1 MKKLSGVPA
10 LVLCALFWSSGGLL
24 VKFVNYNSFAIAGV
38 RSFIALCFLMIALKK
53 FPKFVI
59 YRDETGPQDNAALT
73 DDTPAT
79 SKDAG
84 SGKAPAS
91 FKARRDRCIDRGKT
105 CDLWLAGITY
115 ALTMTFYI
123 LGNKLTTAAN
133 TIILEYTGP
142 LYIIMFGPA
151 ILGEKNRRSD
161 YVTAAGVLA
170 GMVLLMSD
178 GLSTGNHLGNF
189 LAALSGV
196 SFGFST
202 IFMRKLRGDNSE
214 NAFMLSHIINVV
226 LWSPFIIMAGAPD
239 MLSLC
244 GLLLMGV
251 FQNGIPSI
259 LYSRGL
265 DKVPALTGSFISII
279 EPLMNPVWVFIATGE
294 HPTLL
299 ALFGGVL
306 IIGFV
311 TMRSAVQKKG

>member
-10 LVLCALFWSSGGLL
+10 LILCALLWSSGGLL
-24 VKFVNYNSFAIAGV
+24 VKFVHYNSFAIAGV
-38 RSFIALCFLMIALKK
+38 RSFIALCFLMISLRKW
-53 FPKFVI
+53 PKFVI
-59 YRDETGPQDNAALT
+59 YSDEEESQD
-73 DDTPAT
+73 
-79 SKDAG
+79 
-84 SGKAPAS
+84 KAPDA
-91 FKARRDRCIDRGKT
+91 FKATHKRSVDREKT
-105 CDLWLAGITY
+105 RDLWLAGITY

-151 ILGEKNRRSD
+151 ILGEKNRVSD
-161 YVTAAGVLA
+161 YVTAVGVIA

-226 LWSPFIIMAGAPD
+226 LWSPFIFMAGIPD
-239 MLSLC
+239 ILSIA

-265 DKVPALTGSFISII
+265 DKVPALTGSFISMI
-279 EPLMNPVWVFIATGE
+279 EPLMNPVWVFLATGE
-294 HPTLL
+294 CPSIL
-299 ALFGGVL
+299 ALIGGVL

-311 TMRSAVQKKG
+311 TMRGAVQKKG

>member
-10 LVLCALFWSSGGLL
+10 LILCALLWSSGGLL

-38 RSFIALCFLMIALKK
+38 RSFIALCFLMISLRRW
-53 FPKFVI
+53 PKFVI
-59 YRDETGPQDNAALT
+59 YADEAVAA
-73 DDTPAT
+73 D
-79 SKDAG
+79 
-84 SGKAPAS
+84 KAPTAD
-91 FKARRDRCIDRGKT
+91 KAVAADKAGRARCIDREKT
-105 CDLWLAGITY
+105 RDLWLAGITY

-142 LYIIMFGPA
+142 LYIILFGPA
-151 ILGEKNRRSD
+151 ILGEQNRRSD
-161 YVTAAGVLA
+161 YVTAAGVIA

-226 LWSPFIIMAGAPD
+226 LWSPFIIMSGAPD
-239 MLSLC
+239 LLSLC

-265 DKVPALTGSFISII
+265 DKVPALTGSFISMI

-294 HPTLL
+294 RPTVL
-299 ALFGGVL
+299 ALLGGVL

-311 TMRSAVQKKG
+311 TARAAHQKSVVTHCMF

>member
-1 MKKLSGVPA
+1 MLIKVFAMKKLAGVPA
-10 LVLCALFWSSGGLL
+10 LILCALLWSSGGLL

-38 RSFIALCFLMIALKK
+38 RSFIALIFLMIALRRW
-53 FPKFVI
+53 PKFVI
-59 YRDETGPQDNAALT
+59 YADEAESADKASAA
-73 DDTPAT
+73 
-79 SKDAG
+79 SKAG
-84 SGKAPAS
+84 R
-91 FKARRDRCIDRGKT
+91 ARHVDREKT
-105 CDLWLAGITY
+105 RDLWLAGITY

-161 YVTAAGVLA
+161 YVTAAGVIA

-226 LWSPFIIMAGAPD
+226 LWSPFIIMSGAPD
-239 MLSLC
+239 LLSLG
-244 GLLLMGV
+244 GLFLMGV

-265 DKVPALTGSFISII
+265 DKVPALTGSFISMI

-294 HPTLL
+294 RPTIL
-299 ALFGGVL
+299 ALIGGIL
-306 IIGFV
+306 IIASV
-311 TMRSAVQKKG
+311 TIRESYQKSTSN

>member
-10 LVLCALFWSSGGLL
+10 LILCALLWSSGGLL

-38 RSFIALCFLMIALKK
+38 RSFIALCFLMISLRRW
-53 FPKFVI
+53 PKFVI
-59 YRDETGPQDNAALT
+59 YADEAVAA
-73 DDTPAT
+73 D
-79 SKDAG
+79 
-84 SGKAPAS
+84 KAPTAD
-91 FKARRDRCIDRGKT
+91 KAGRARRIDREKT
-105 CDLWLAGITY
+105 RDLWLAGITY

-161 YVTAAGVLA
+161 YMTAAGVIA

-226 LWSPFIIMAGAPD
+226 LWSPFIIMSGAPD
-239 MLSLC
+239 LLSLG
-244 GLLLMGV
+244 GLLLMGI

-265 DKVPALTGSFISII
+265 DKVPALTGSFISMI
-279 EPLMNPVWVFIATGE
+279 EPLMNPVWVFLATGE
-294 HPTLL
+294 RPTIL
-299 ALFGGVL
+299 ALIGGVL
-306 IIGFV
+306 IISFV
-311 TMRSAVQKKG
+311 TARAAHQKSV

>member
-10 LVLCALFWSSGGLL
+10 LILCALLWSSGGLL

-38 RSFIALCFLMIALKK
+38 RSFIALCFLMIALRRC
-53 FPKFVI
+53 PKFVI
-59 YRDETGPQDNAALT
+59 WADEADAADKT
-73 DDTPAT
+73 DPA
-79 SKDAG
+79 D
-84 SGKAPAS
+84 KATTAD
-91 FKARRDRCIDRGKT
+91 KAQPRHIDREKT

-161 YVTAAGVLA
+161 YVTAVSVIA

-226 LWSPFIIMAGAPD
+226 LWSPFIIMAGVPD

-265 DKVPALTGSFISII
+265 DKVPALTGSFISMI
-279 EPLMNPVWVFIATGE
+279 EPLMNPVWVFLATGE
-294 HPTLL
+294 RPTIP
-299 ALFGGVL
+299 ALIGGVL

-311 TMRSAVQKKG
+311 TARAAHQKSA